1 MDSETY
7 DVLESVRIGL
17 RSIKR
22 VEKMSNYMI
31 SSGFG
36 PDEYLGNKFLLMQ
49 IKYGMRIDAHEL
61 FDEMPIKNILWFF

>member
-7 DVLESVRIGL
+7 DALESVCIRL

-49 IKYGMRIDAHEL
+49 VKYGMRIDAHGL
-61 FDEMPIKNILWFF
+61 FDEMPIKNILCFF

>member
-36 PDEYLGNKFLLMQ
+36 PDEYLGNKF
-49 IKYGMRIDAHEL
+49 
-61 FDEMPIKNILWFF
+61 

>member
-7 DVLESVRIGL
+7 DALESVCIGW
-17 RSIKR
+17 RSIKG

-31 SSGFG
+31 SNGFG

-49 IKYGMRIDAHEL
+49 IKYGMKIDAHEL
-61 FDEMPIKNILWFF
+61 FDEMPINNIL

>member
-1 MDSETY
+1 MDGEAY
-7 DVLESVRIGL
+7 DALESVCIGL

-49 IKYGMRIDAHEL
+49 VKYGMRIDAHGL
-61 FDEMPIKNILWFF
+61 FDEMPIKNILCFF